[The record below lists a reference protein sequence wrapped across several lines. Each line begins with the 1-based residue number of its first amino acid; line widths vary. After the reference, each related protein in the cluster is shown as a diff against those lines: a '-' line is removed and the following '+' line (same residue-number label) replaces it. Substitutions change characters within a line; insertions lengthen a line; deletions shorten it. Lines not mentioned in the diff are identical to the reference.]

1 MECPVDPDMSIVGIT
16 HAKVR
21 LYMNIYANAVYL
33 YGSTSTNIDL
43 INHELC
49 LTLLTLLLLVCSS
62 HQWYGAPPP
71 MFCGPRSEPPHTGF
85 WNYNYECKCIAYI

>member
-21 LYMNIYANAVYL
+21 LYMNIYANAVTYTC
-33 YGSTSTNIDL
+33 SHNTNIDL

-49 LTLLTLLLLVCSS
+49 LFFSVVWGTTTHVLRPQVRT
-62 HQWYGAPPP
+62 
-71 MFCGPRSEPPHTGF
+71 PPH
-85 WNYNYECKCIAYI
+85 WILELQL